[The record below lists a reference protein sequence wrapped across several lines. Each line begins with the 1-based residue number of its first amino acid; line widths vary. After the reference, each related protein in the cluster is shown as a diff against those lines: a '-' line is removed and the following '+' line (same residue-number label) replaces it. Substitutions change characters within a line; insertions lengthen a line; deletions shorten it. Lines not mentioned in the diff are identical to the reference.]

1 VRFLGAS
8 RRVISLEFNSY
19 VRPPELGSKPAID
32 AGRAL
37 QNTRS
42 RGRLQTECHRTAAA
56 FPRRKSAGSPSPS
69 GDAVQHGCE
78 GRNRRGVAFSAGIAG
93 GDAVAPPVTAAR
105 AVLHGGESC
114 PALRWRQR

>member
-37 QNTRS
+37 QDTRS

-56 FPRRKSAGSPSPS
+56 FPPRKSAGSPSPS
-69 GDAVQHGCE
+69 GDAVQAWV
-78 GRNRRGVAFSAGIAG
+78 RVAQPQRALHSRQASR
-93 GDAVAPPVTAAR
+93 VATR
-105 AVLHGGESC
+105 SRL
-114 PALRWRQR
+114 Q